1 MSFYIKQDDT
11 TPSLRA
17 DLKNGSGD
25 SVDLLDAT
33 VRFHMREIGSTNI
46 VIDADATVISEAGGT
61 VQYDWVAGDTADVG
75 SYQAEFEVTYPNS
88 TVETFPN
95 DGYIRVEIISD
106 IA

>member
-17 DLKNGSGD
+17 DLKNGSGNN
-25 SVDLLDAT
+25 VDLLDAT
-33 VRFHMREIGSTNI
+33 VRFHMREVGSTN
-46 VIDADATVISEAGGT
+46 VVVDADATVISEAGGT

-75 SYQAEFEVTYPNS
+75 SYQVEFEVTYPTG

-95 DGYIRVEIISD
+95 NGYIRVEIISD

>member
-1 MSFYIKQDDT
+1 MTFYIKRNDT

-33 VRFHMREIGSTNI
+33 VRFLMRPIG
-46 VIDADATVISEAGGT
+46 ATTVTVQQPAVVVSEPGGT
-61 VQYDWVAGDTADVG
+61 VQYNWVAADTDVIG
-75 SYQAEFEVTYPNS
+75 SYQAEFEVTYPNGAI
-88 TVETFPN
+88 ETFPN
-95 DGYIRVEIISD
+95 NSYIRVEIISD